1 MKLSFDKKSVENLLL
16 WYRRAKLNQP
26 LIGWSFQKYAWLLL
40 LQIRNLFKLQKCIYC
55 KLEMAEIWNV
65 VTWKYKCYTYIPGL
79 SVRFRI
85 WVILKFPFYNLS
97 NHWLNFMEF
106 SHNGCVW
113 PLYTGIDCVVPELC
127 PMFVNIVLASPW

>member
-40 LQIRNLFKLQKCIYC
+40 LEIRNLFKLQKCIYC

-113 PLYTGIDCVVPELC
+113 PLYTGI
-127 PMFVNIVLASPW
+127 VLFQSYAPCL